1 MTTFEISPN
10 IISNKS
16 KDGDAI
22 LICDL
27 EDENDFL
34 LKIKGVSM
42 DFYMLMEKGLNKDQI
57 VSEIINTYNGC
68 SKEQVQ
74 KDLDDFISNLIRLK
88 VLNS

>member
-1 MTTFEISPN
+1 MTKFEISPN

-42 DFYMLMEKGLNKDQI
+42 DFYILIEKGFNKDQI
-57 VSEIINTYNGC
+57 VSEIMNIYNDC

-74 KDLDDFISNLIRLK
+74 RDFDDFISNLIKLK